1 MTTVLQLGHRTIKS
15 EEIIPLMAGYKI
27 LPQLLC
33 ESIIDQAIAEIDCT
47 PEETESAC
55 EEFYQHWH
63 LTDNAQKQFWLQR
76 YGMSQQQLESLAT
89 RSLRI
94 KKFKQKT
101 WGHKLESYFL
111 KRKGQLDQAS
121 YSLLRVK
128 EQGLANELYFR
139 IKEGE
144 QSFAELAFR
153 HSLGAEA
160 QTGGLMSAV
169 EFGTLHPNLAQ
180 LLRMSQVGE
189 LWTPLAFGEWYII
202 VRLEKLIPAQLDE
215 AMRQRLLRENFE
227 AWFQEQLGQL
237 SPQDQMWM
245 GARNCN
251 LISGQS

>member
-1 MTTVLQLGHRTIKS
+1 MATVLQIGDRTIKS

-27 LPQLLC
+27 LPQLLS
-33 ESIIDQAIAEIDCT
+33 ETIIDQAIANIDCT

-63 LTDNAQKQFWLQR
+63 LTNNTQKQAWLQR
-76 YGMSQQQLESLAT
+76 YGMRQQQLDSLAT
-89 RSLRI
+89 RNLRI
-94 KKFKQKT
+94 EKFKQKT

-111 KRKGQLDQAS
+111 KRKEQLDQAI

-128 EQGLANELYFR
+128 DQGLANELYFR

-144 QSFAELAFR
+144 QSFSELAFK
-153 HSLGAEA
+153 HSEGAEA
-160 QTGGLMSAV
+160 KTGGLIGPV
-169 EFGTLHPNLAQ
+169 ELRTLHPNLAQ
-180 LLRMSQVGE
+180 ILRMSQPGE
-189 LWTPLAFGEWYII
+189 IWTPLPFGEWQVV

-215 AMRQRLLRENFE
+215 GMRQRLLQEKFQ

-245 GARNCN
+245 GVTPNQQAA
-251 LISGQS
+251 

>member
-1 MTTVLQLGHRTIKS
+1 MTTFLQIGDRTIKS

-33 ESIIDQAIAEIDCT
+33 ESIIDQAIVDIDST

-55 EEFYQHWH
+55 EEFYQNWH
-63 LTDNAQKQFWLQR
+63 LTDNTQKETWLKR

-94 KKFKQKT
+94 AKFKQQT

-111 KRKGQLDQAS
+111 QRKGQLDQAS

-144 QSFAELAFR
+144 QSFAELAFKY
-153 HSLGAEA
+153 SQGAEA
-160 QTGGLMSAV
+160 QTGGLMRAV
-169 EFGTLHPNLAQ
+169 ELGTLHPHLAQ
-180 LLRMSQVGE
+180 LLRISQVGE
-189 LWTPLAFGEWYII
+189 VWTPLAFGEWYII
-202 VRLEKLIPAQLDE
+202 VRLEKLIPAQLDS
-215 AMRQRLLRENFE
+215 AMRQRLLQENFQ
-227 AWFQEQLGQL
+227 AWFQQQLGQL
-237 SPQDQMWM
+237 SPQDQIWM
-245 GARNCN
+245 GVKPNQQAA
-251 LISGQS
+251 

>member
-1 MTTVLQLGHRTIKS
+1 MTTVLQIGDRTIKS

-33 ESIIDQAIAEIDCT
+33 ESIIDQAIVDIDCT

-55 EEFYQHWH
+55 QQFYQNWH
-63 LTDNAQKQFWLQR
+63 LTDNAQKETWLKR

-94 KKFKQKT
+94 EKFKQQT

-111 KRKGQLDQAS
+111 QRKGQLDQAS

-128 EQGLANELYFR
+128 DQGLANELYFR

-144 QSFAELAFR
+144 QSFAELAFKY
-153 HSLGAEA
+153 SQGAEA
-160 QTGGLMSAV
+160 QTGGLMRAV
-169 EFGTLHPNLAQ
+169 ELGTLHPHLAE
-180 LLRMSQVGE
+180 LLRISQVGE
-189 LWTPLAFGEWYII
+189 VWTPLAFGEWYAI

-215 AMRQRLLRENFE
+215 AMRQRLLQENFQ
-227 AWFQEQLGQL
+227 AWFQEKLRQL
-237 SPQDQMWM
+237 SPQDQIWM
-245 GARNCN
+245 GVKPNQQAA
-251 LISGQS
+251 